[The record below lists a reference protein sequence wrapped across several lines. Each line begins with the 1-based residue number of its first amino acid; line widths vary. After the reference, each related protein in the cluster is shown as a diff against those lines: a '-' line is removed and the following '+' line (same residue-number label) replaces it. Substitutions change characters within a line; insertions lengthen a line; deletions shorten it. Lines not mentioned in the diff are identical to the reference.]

1 MGNGNAERE
10 CGTSDVRPGRGP
22 GRTSFRRLSGRTGR
36 GPPPTVNSPR
46 AGSVFS
52 VRFLLLAV
60 LAVPAVPAVLAVG
73 GCSGGPSEAGVAPSL
88 GTGGPDAILLRVP
101 RDGGRAR
108 AYRWGRGSARAGE

>member
-10 CGTSDVRPGRGP
+10 CGTSDVRPGRCP

-36 GPPPTVNSPR
+36 GQPSTVNCPR
-46 AGSVFS
+46 AVSLFS

-101 RDGGRAR
+101 RGGGRGGAD
-108 AYRWGRGSARAGE
+108 RWGGGAGL